1 MDKIRKNDMTEMNF
15 NNDVVNNNA
24 PIRVSNEYDTVFF
37 LVRHGQSIGNAKREF
52 LGHTDKDL
60 SELGYL
66 QAQKTADFL
75 ANERIDI
82 IYSSD
87 LIRAYNTALPHAKL
101 RGMQVIGDRN
111 LRELQAGVWEG
122 MRVEDIIAKYPHEFL
137 DEWRAN
143 FGLATLPGGESVQGA
158 GERFYTEVMKIAEEN
173 RGKRILIAAH
183 AAVIRAFWGKM
194 TSTAPEDLA
203 SAFDY
208 PTNASV
214 SVFYYDGKKLH
225 AGEYSHDAHLADLR
239 TELNNA

>member
-1 MDKIRKNDMTEMNF
+1 MNLNNEAINTAPLKIST
-15 NNDVVNNNA
+15 
-24 PIRVSNEYDTVFF
+24 EYDTVFF
-37 LVRHGQSIGNAKREF
+37 LVRHGQSIGNAKHEF

-75 ANERIDI
+75 ADEKMDV

-87 LIRAYNTALPHAKL
+87 LIRAYNTAVPHAKL
-101 RGMQVIGDRN
+101 RGMEIIGNRN
-111 LRELQAGVWEG
+111 LRELYAGAWEG
-122 MRVEDIIAKYPHEFL
+122 MRVEDIIAKYPHEFI
-137 DEWRAN
+137 DEWRGN
-143 FGLATLPGGESVQGA
+143 FGLAILPGGESVQCA
-158 GERFYTEVMKIAEEN
+158 GERFYREVMKIAEEN

-194 TSTAPEDLA
+194 TSTAPEQLA

-214 SVFYYDGKKLH
+214 SVFYYDGKDLH
-225 AGEYSHDAHLADLR
+225 AGEYSHDSHLTELK

>member
-1 MDKIRKNDMTEMNF
+1 MNLNNEAINAEPLKIST
-15 NNDVVNNNA
+15 
-24 PIRVSNEYDTVFF
+24 EYDTVFF

-75 ANERIDI
+75 ADEKIDV

-87 LIRAYNTALPHAKL
+87 LIRAYNTAVPHAKL
-101 RGMQVIGDRN
+101 RGMEIIGNRN

-122 MRVEDIIAKYPHEFL
+122 MRVEDIIAKYPHEFI
-137 DEWRAN
+137 DEWRGN
-143 FGLATLPGGESVQGA
+143 FGLATLPGGESVQCA
-158 GERFYTEVMKIAEEN
+158 GERFYREVMKIAEEN

-194 TSTAPEDLA
+194 TSTAPEQLA

-214 SVFYYDGKKLH
+214 SVFYYDGQKLH
-225 AGEYSHDAHLADLR
+225 AGEYSHDSHLTELK

>member
-1 MDKIRKNDMTEMNF
+1 MSEINL
-15 NNDVVNNNA
+15 NNEPLESCEA
-24 PIRVSNEYDTVFF
+24 LEISTKYDTVFF

-87 LIRAYNTALPHAKL
+87 LIRAYNTAVPHAKL
-101 RGMQVIGDRN
+101 RGMEIIPDKN
-111 LRELQAGVWEG
+111 LREMYAGIWEG
-122 MRVEDIIAKYPHEFL
+122 MRVEDILANYAHEFL

-143 FGLATLPGGESVQGA
+143 FGLSTLPGGESVQHA
-158 GERFYTEVMKIAEEN
+158 AERFYAEVKRIAEAN

-183 AAVIRAFWGKM
+183 AAVIKAFWGKM
-194 TSTAPEDLA
+194 TSTSPEDLA

-225 AGEYSHDAHLADLR
+225 AGEYSHDAHLTDLR